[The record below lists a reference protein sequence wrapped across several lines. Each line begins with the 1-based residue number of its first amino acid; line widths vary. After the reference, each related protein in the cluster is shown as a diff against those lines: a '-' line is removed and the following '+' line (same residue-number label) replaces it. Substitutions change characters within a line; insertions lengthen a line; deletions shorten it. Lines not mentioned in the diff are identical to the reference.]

1 MISRARTWCGMCGIK
16 YFRLNPNL
24 SSEVVLDETDD
35 EKLFQLMW
43 ESRKYINENR
53 DYIRQIVQEVL

>member
-1 MISRARTWCGMCGIK
+1 MCGIK